1 MQYNEEQLYAID
13 TITAFILNDMII
25 HPKEDYFIVLEGYA
39 GTGKS
44 TVVKEILRNIRNKKK
59 AVVSAPTHRAKEV
72 IQNFTKENAET
83 IQSLLG
89 LRPDTDLA
97 SFDPNKPQFNPI
109 AEEKI
114 SNYKVLIIDEAS
126 MISKH
131 LKQTIEEKAI
141 EYKVKVVYIGDIY
154 QLPPIGEVES
164 GVFKHKHKVRLNTI
178 VRQTDGN
185 PNGQIIELARNDIKE
200 GKDSLHFYLTDV
212 PHNINEQLSQGYTVL
227 GKDAFYK
234 KILEYYL
241 DSEYKYNRYLIRTFA
256 WTNNVVDGINLYIRK
271 HLINSNELVAAGDFL
286 TGYKTIS
293 KEIKTPPFLIST
305 VRNSVDYEVT
315 SAYITTQH
323 IKGVD
328 LKGYNVSFAD
338 TEQRNMFILHPD
350 SYQTFIEK
358 YVDLLYDAQTSR
370 RWKAF
375 YDFKNEIVL
384 METIKYGSG
393 PREKVDKD
401 IGHGYALTVHKSQ
414 GTTVKHAAVVLN
426 NIRRNP
432 TAKERRQLT
441 YVALSRCTDSNII
454 YGQS

>member
-13 TITAFILNDMII
+13 TITAFILNDMIV
-25 HPKEDYFIVLEGYA
+25 HPTEDYFIVLEGFA

-44 TVVKEILRNIRNKKK
+44 TVVREILRNIRNRKK

-141 EYKVKVVYIGDIY
+141 EYKVKVVYIGDVY

-164 GVFKHKHKVRLNTI
+164 SVFKHKHKVRLNTI

-234 KILEYYL
+234 KILEYY
-241 DSEYKYNRYLIRTFA
+241 Y
-256 WTNNVVDGINLYIRK
+256 
-271 HLINSNELVAAGDFL
+271 
-286 TGYKTIS
+286 
-293 KEIKTPPFLIST
+293 
-305 VRNSVDYEVT
+305 
-315 SAYITTQH
+315 QH
-323 IKGVD
+323 
-328 LKGYNVSFAD
+328 
-338 TEQRNMFILHPD
+338 R
-350 SYQTFIEK
+350 
-358 YVDLLYDAQTSR
+358 
-370 RWKAF
+370 
-375 YDFKNEIVL
+375 
-384 METIKYGSG
+384 
-393 PREKVDKD
+393 
-401 IGHGYALTVHKSQ
+401 
-414 GTTVKHAAVVLN
+414 
-426 NIRRNP
+426 
-432 TAKERRQLT
+432 
-441 YVALSRCTDSNII
+441 NII
-454 YGQS
+454 QN